1 MDQLPRDIA
10 DLCGIQ
16 MDRSVPALVARDTSP
31 PSLSLTKGDD
41 EVYTLTYR
49 DREIGWINTV
59 TLDRKEGH
67 TYRAVSATGMVKHC
81 WSLTLAKTFLI
92 ETAI

>member
-16 MDRSVPALVARDTSP
+16 MDRSVPALVARDSSP
-31 PSLSLTKGDD
+31 PSLFLTKG
-41 EVYTLTYR
+41 ENGVYTLTYR

-59 TLDRKEGH
+59 SLDHRDGN

>member
-16 MDRSVPALVARDTSP
+16 MDRSAPAPLARGTMTPALTLVQGED
-31 PSLSLTKGDD
+31 G
-41 EVYTLTYR
+41 VYTLSYR
-49 DREIGWINTV
+49 GKSLGWIGSIK
-59 TLDRKEGH
+59 LDRREGNS
-67 TYRAVSATGMVKHC
+67 YRAISATGTVKHC
-81 WSLTLAKTFLI
+81 WSLGLAKAFLI